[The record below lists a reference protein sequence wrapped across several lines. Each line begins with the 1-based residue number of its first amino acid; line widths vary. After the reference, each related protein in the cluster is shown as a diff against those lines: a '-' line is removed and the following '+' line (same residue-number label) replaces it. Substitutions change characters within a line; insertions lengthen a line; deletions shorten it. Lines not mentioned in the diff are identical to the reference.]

1 MTDKKTPR
9 EAQEEYAKAIATELI
24 DMIKAGTAPW
34 QQPWTPAQ
42 GRDIPYNHI
51 TGQDYRGS
59 NSLNLWMQR
68 RFDPRWMTYKQAQSV
83 DAQVRKGERGTRLIK
98 LITHAEHVKKDENG
112 QVIRDQNG
120 EPVKELIKLKQPFVK
135 GFTVFNA
142 EQIEGLPKLERPP
155 LPDMQ
160 WNEHN
165 AAEQILA
172 ASGAEI
178 ENRPGNKAFYTP
190 MQDRIVLPEKAQFA
204 DAGSYYATALHE
216 LGHWTGHP
224 SRLDRD
230 LSGDFG
236 SESYAKEELRAEI
249 SSMMVNRQ
257 LGMPHDPSRHAAYV
271 EYWVKVLESDPLEI
285 LHASRDAQKIQ
296 DYVLAF
302 QQRDIQQQPQPS
314 PQPAASEPSEPEPAE
329 PNAISPDGRLQRA
342 KNSYHS
348 QHYLLNTTERQ
359 MRQVRE
365 YGMEKMI
372 AGLSPAQQLEAR
384 TNFYENEVRA
394 VAQFIDVPKPAT
406 LFEDNSIDR

>member
-1 MTDKKTPR
+1 
-9 EAQEEYAKAIATELI
+9 
-24 DMIKAGTAPW
+24 
-34 QQPWTPAQ
+34 
-42 GRDIPYNHI
+42 
-51 TGQDYRGS
+51 
-59 NSLNLWMQR
+59 MQR

-83 DAQVRKGERGTRLIK
+83 GAQVRKSERGTRLIK

-112 QVIRDQNG
+112 KVIMDQNG

-135 GFTVFNA
+135 GFTVNA
-142 EQIEGLPKLERPP
+142 EQIEGLPKLGRPP

-160 WNEHN
+160 RNDHN
-165 AAEQILA
+165 AAEQILT

-178 ENRPGNKAFYTP
+178 EHRLGNKAFYTP
-190 MQDRIVLPEKAQFA
+190 MQDRIVLPEKIQFT

-216 LGHWTGHP
+216 LGHWIGHP

-230 LSGDFG
+230 LSGTFG

-271 EYWVKVLESDPLEI
+271 ESWVKVLESDPLEI
-285 LHASRDAQKIQ
+285 LHASRNAQEIQ

-302 QQRDIQQQPQPS
+302 QQRDIQQQPRPS
-314 PQPAASEPSEPEPAE
+314 PQPAEPD
-329 PNAISPDGRLQRA
+329 AISPEGRLLRA
-342 KNSYHS
+342 KDNFFS
-348 QHYLLNTTERQ
+348 QNYLLTTAERQ

-365 YGMEKMI
+365 YGMEQFI
-372 AGLSPAQQLEAR
+372 ARLSPAQQLEAR

-394 VAQFIDVPKPAT
+394 AAQSVEVPKPAT

>member
-1 MTDKKTPR
+1 MTDKKTPK

-24 DMIKAGTAPW
+24 TMIKAGTAPW
-34 QQPWTPAQ
+34 QRPWTPAQ

-59 NSLNLWMQR
+59 NNLYLWMQHR
-68 RFDPRWMTYKQAQSV
+68 DDPRWMTYKQAQSV
-83 DAQVRKGERGTRLIK
+83 DAQVRKWEKGTRLIK
-98 LITHAEHVKKDENG
+98 LITHTERVKLDENG
-112 QVIRDQNG
+112 KVMKDKNG
-120 EPVKELIKLKQPFVK
+120 EPLKEVVKLKQPFVK

-142 EQIEGLPKLERPP
+142 EQIEGLPRLERLP

-165 AAEQILA
+165 TAERILI

-178 ENRPGNKAFYTP
+178 EHRPGNKAFYSP
-190 MQDRIVLPEKAQFA
+190 MRDRIVLPDKAQFT

-224 SRLDRD
+224 GRLDRD
-230 LSGDFG
+230 LSGNFG

-257 LGMPHDPSRHAAYV
+257 LGIPHDPSRHAAYV
-271 EYWVKVLESDPLEI
+271 ESWVKVLESDPLEI

-302 QQRDIQQQPQPS
+302 QQRDIQQQPQPTTS
-314 PQPAASEPSEPEPAE
+314 QAE
-329 PNAISPDGRLQRA
+329 TETISPEGRLQRA
-342 KNSYHS
+342 KDSYHI
-348 QHYLLNTTERQ
+348 QNHLLTTPERQ

-372 AGLSPAQQLEAR
+372 AGLPEELKTEAR
-384 TNFYENEVRA
+384 TNFYENEIKAAIQLV
-394 VAQFIDVPKPAT
+394 DVPKSPT